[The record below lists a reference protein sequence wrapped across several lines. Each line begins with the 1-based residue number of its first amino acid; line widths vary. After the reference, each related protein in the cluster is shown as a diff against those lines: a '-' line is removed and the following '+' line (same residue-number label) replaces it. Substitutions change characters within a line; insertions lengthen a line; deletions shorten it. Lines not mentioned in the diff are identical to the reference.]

1 MYNEKLIKFFKGKGL
16 KQKEVGQ
23 ILGFSPAMTGRYLHG
38 TANIGS
44 EFLISLSRHF
54 PELDLNTLF
63 IDDKSDLDAVGESRE
78 KYETTILNDIMEIE
92 DKLKLLKEKVARIN
106 VKD

>member
-1 MYNEKLIKFFKGKGL
+1 MYSEKLIKFFKAKGL

-44 EFLISLSRHF
+44 EFLISLSRNF

-63 IDDKSDLDAVGESRE
+63 MDDNRELDTVGESGE
-78 KYETTILNDIMEIE
+78 KYESTILTDILEIE
-92 DKLKLLKEKVARIN
+92 DKLQLLKEKLARIN